1 MQSRKGQ
8 NKKYVVI
15 LVLSVLLMAL
25 VMAGLWLLQQE
36 EEPEAFSSS
45 IDETDEANSDTP
57 GVVYFDGEAYV
68 PKEHITT
75 TLILGID
82 ETGLMESNGSYIN
95 SAQSD
100 FVTLIV
106 LDEDSDSYSLL
117 QLNRDTML
125 DVRCYGLGGA
135 YLGTEVMQLALAHTY
150 GDGMEDSCENS
161 VTAVSNFLYG
171 VEIDH
176 YIAVNMTGVEI
187 LVDGIGGVTVTIQD
201 DFSSIDPS
209 LVEGETM
216 TLTGSQCVTYIRARK
231 DVGDQSNLAR
241 MERQK
246 QFMLEV
252 MEQLQVKWS
261 EDSDSMAGVLI
272 DIASYMLSD
281 CSATKLFNLVEQFA
295 NCECEGIISPD
306 GEAVVGDEYMEFYAD
321 EDSVKQCVIE
331 LFYQLAE
338 DDADN

>member
-1 MQSRKGQ
+1 MQSHKGQ

-15 LVLSVLLMAL
+15 LLLSVLLMAL

-45 IDETDEANSDTP
+45 IDETDEANSDTA
-57 GVVYFDGEAYV
+57 GVVYFDGVAYI
-68 PKEHITT
+68 PKEHLTT

-106 LDEDSDSYSLL
+106 LDEDTDSYSLL

-125 DVRCYGLGGA
+125 DVQCYGVGGK
-135 YLGTEVMQLALAHTY
+135 YVGTSVMQLALAHTY

-161 VTAVSNFLYG
+161 VTAVSTFLYG
-171 VEIDH
+171 AEIDH
-176 YIAVNMTGVEI
+176 YIAVNMTGVER

-201 DFSSIDPS
+201 DFSSVDPS

-216 TLTGSQCVTYIRARK
+216 TLTGSQCVTYIRSRK
-231 DVGDQSNLAR
+231 DVGEETNLSR

-261 EDSDSMAGVLI
+261 EDSGSITGVLT

-281 CSATKLFNLVEQFA
+281 YSGTKLINFMDQLAQ
-295 NCECEGIISPD
+295 CECEGIVSPD
-306 GEAVVGDEYMEFYAD
+306 GEAVLGEEYMEFYAD
-321 EDSVKQCVIE
+321 EDSVKQCVIA
-331 LFYQLAE
+331 LFYQPAETGAE
-338 DDADN
+338 D

>member
-1 MQSRKGQ
+1 MQSHKGQ
-8 NKKYVVI
+8 NKKYVII
-15 LVLSVLLMAL
+15 LILPVLLMAL
-25 VMAGLWLLQQE
+25 VMAGLWLLQQ

-45 IDETDEANSDTP
+45 IDETDEANSDTA
-57 GVVYFDGEAYV
+57 GVVYFDGDAYT

-106 LDEDSDSYSLL
+106 LDEDTDSYTLL

-125 DVRCYGLGGA
+125 DVDCYGVGGK
-135 YLGTEVMQLALAHTY
+135 YVGTSVMQLALAHTY
-150 GDGMEDSCENS
+150 GDGMEASCENS

-171 VEIDH
+171 AEIDH

-201 DFSSIDPS
+201 DFSSVDPT

-216 TLTGSQCVTYIRARK
+216 TLNGSQCVTYIRSRK
-231 DVGDQSNLAR
+231 DVGEESNLSR

-252 MEQLQVKWS
+252 MGQLQVKWN
-261 EDSDSMAGVLI
+261 EDSGSMAVVLT

-281 CSATKLFNLVEQFA
+281 YSGTRLINFFDQLAQ
-295 NCECEGIISPD
+295 CECEGIISPD
-306 GEAVVGDEYMEFYAD
+306 GEAVLGEEYMEFYAD

-331 LFYQLAE
+331 LFYQLVE
-338 DDADN
+338 DDTDD